1 MKKINF
7 GFLVVLIAILF
18 LFAIRSNGNTSQQT
32 NKISKPLK
40 IAVIGHLYGTYDYK
54 NGDGFFSGS
63 ALEKFVEVINRN
75 NYDYVVVTGDI
86 VRTKKIQNFD
96 VISKFIS
103 KLKVKGVY
111 FTPGNHDLEFE
122 LLIEN
127 YSKKIG
133 YLNKNFA
140 IPGTNIVLNMIN
152 SSGSKEQSLK
162 RLPTGFSLENNAKNL
177 IKNLNKNK
185 INVLFMHHHIYWD
198 HAKFDFFARPAWSK
212 ISRENMKLWERD
224 IMPMLVEKNVKLVI
238 SGDPTC
244 CIYKSTG
251 MVNDVALLF
260 LKNDIL
266 HVNASTK
273 WNVDEI
279 NYLELLLREDEKA
292 MFFKAIKLK

>member
-1 MKKINF
+1 MNKINVS
-7 GFLVVLIAILF
+7 FLIVLISILF
-18 LFAIRSNGNTSQQT
+18 LFVIDSNNQQR
-32 NKISKPLK
+32 NEISKPLK
-40 IAVIGHLYGTYDYK
+40 IAVIGHLYGTYEHRSI
-54 NGDGFFSGS
+54 DGFFSGS
-63 ALEKFVEVINRN
+63 ALEQFVEVINSN

-96 VISKFIS
+96 VISEFIS

-127 YSKKIG
+127 YSKNIG

-140 IPGTNIVLNMIN
+140 IPGTNIVLNMVN

-162 RLPTGFSLENNAKNL
+162 RLPTGFALENNAKNL

-185 INVLFMHHHIYWD
+185 INILFMHHHIYWD
-198 HAKFDFFARPAWSK
+198 HTKFDFFARPAWSK
-212 ISRENMKLWERD
+212 ISRENMTLWERD
-224 IMPMLVEKNVKLVI
+224 IIPMLVEKNVKLVI

-251 MVNDVALLF
+251 MVNDIALIF

-279 NYLELLLREDEKA
+279 NYLELLLSEDDKA
-292 MFFKAIKLK
+292 LFL